1 MEWCACVCLAVN
13 HGPTQFAG
21 RFYLLYEENDTSDRK
36 SDDSLQEAHSLLN
49 KIETFT
55 IIYIYSC

>member
-13 HGPTQFAG
+13 HGPTQF
-21 RFYLLYEENDTSDRK
+21 YLLYEENDTSDRK
-36 SDDSLQEAHSLLN
+36 SDESLHEAHSFLN